1 MQNHTFEMSAQM
13 RACGTEHKAR
23 DCKALSSSHPQTMV
37 HMHLLSPFGILLQR
51 TSSPLSYIQRR
62 LNPVITFAR
71 TKGTM
76 NRYNRPR
83 RNCRRVRLS
92 AAAVKYCPLR
102 SSTSRFLRCRG
113 KGGALPPVLCLAVC
127 FVRAIAW
134 I

>member
-1 MQNHTFEMSAQM
+1 
-13 RACGTEHKAR
+13 
-23 DCKALSSSHPQTMV
+23 MV
-37 HMHLLSPFGILLQR
+37 HMHLLSLFGILLQR
-51 TSSPLSYIQRR
+51 TSFPLSYIQRR

-92 AAAVKYCPLR
+92 AAGVKYCPLR
-102 SSTSRFLRCRG
+102 SSTSRYLG
-113 KGGALPPVLCLAVC
+113 DGNMLPVLSLAVC

>member
-1 MQNHTFEMSAQM
+1 
-13 RACGTEHKAR
+13 
-23 DCKALSSSHPQTMV
+23 MV
-37 HMHLLSPFGILLQR
+37 HMHLLSLFGILLQR
-51 TSSPLSYIQRR
+51 TSFPLSYIQRR

-113 KGGALPPVLCLAVC
+113 KGGVLPPVLSLAVC
-127 FVRAIAW
+127 VRTIAW

>member
-23 DCKALSSSHPQTMV
+23 DCKALSSRHPQTMV
-37 HMHLLSPFGILLQR
+37 HMHLLSLFGILLQR
-51 TSSPLSYIQRR
+51 TSFPLSYIQRR

-102 SSTSRFLRCRG
+102 SSTSRFLRCRSV
-113 KGGALPPVLCLAVC
+113 GGGLPPVLSLAC
-127 FVRAIAW
+127 GLYRGIAW